1 MLIVLGVSLDRDGIK
16 FSLGDNDDLSVEVDA
31 ASMMQQYSVLTY
43 HNLVLS
49 QVTKACLILFEQ

>member
-31 ASMMQQYSVLTY
+31 AIFGFNVSQLGTESSYKR
-43 HNLVLS
+43 LS
-49 QVTKACLILFEQ
+49 YFI